1 MKMTQKA
8 GGVQMGEKKRKSVE
22 FKLFKIIRSISFQR
36 IIALFLT
43 WLVLSA
49 LVAYEATP
57 KKYKLSIGDISQYDI
72 QAPRD
77 IENTLKTRQ
86 NAEEKASKLTP
97 VVIDIENANSD
108 MLNGAYEYFDDLEQ
122 LIADVKDNT
131 DYSTLDEKIENLDTD
146 GNFSVLSE
154 LDALTLEMLFG
165 GQGKESFTALK
176 NIVIKDII
184 PGLTR
189 KKLMEDNIAIEIA
202 NRLDIISEGHE
213 LESLKPIAVDVLQK
227 VIKPNSRVDEEATN
241 AQRDA
246 FIESY
251 IKDNPVIIYKDER
264 IISKDDIVTED
275 KFEVLKE
282 INYID
287 SEGKPDYLLYIA
299 VFIIVL
305 LLIAASVIYL
315 QKFHSRIYYDRNSIL
330 LICVSILITTLFAW
344 VIREFIP
351 DLSYFIIPIFIAPVL
366 IAIFLGIE
374 PAITVNILLTF
385 SFSLMVGGNLEF
397 MLMSVIGGTFAA
409 FFTVNATQRRKIS
422 LTGLILGCLNAV
434 IIVLIG
440 IIQKKSLESLLN
452 DGGLAF
458 INGMLSIILAI
469 GLLPFLES
477 TFNVVT
483 PLKLLELADPN
494 HPLLKKL
501 LMEAPG
507 TYHHS
512 LMVGNLAE
520 VATREIG
527 GNALLARVGAYFHD
541 VGKLKRPHFFKENQ
555 LSDNPHDK
563 LTPNLSTLVITSH
576 TKDGEELAVKYRLP
590 KIIRDIIGQH
600 HGNTLVA
607 YFYHKA
613 TQTDKTDELKEE
625 NFRYEGPVPNT
636 REAAVVMLADSVE
649 AAVRSMPEKTPGKT
663 EGLVRKIIKD
673 KLDDGQLDR
682 CDITLKDLSIIADS
696 FMQVLSGVYHE
707 RPEYPE
713 LEKKNSLMEL
723 DNSIY
728 NTTTK
733 NHNTIRGGSDE
744 ADRIQPPKEQANPQR
759 DYKAD

>member
-1 MKMTQKA
+1 
-8 GGVQMGEKKRKSVE
+8 MGKKNKKSADI
-22 FKLFKIIRSISFQR
+22 KLFKVIKSISFQR

-49 LVAYEATP
+49 LVAYEAAP
-57 KKYKLSIGDISQYDI
+57 KKYKLNQGDISQYDI

-77 IENTLKTRQ
+77 IENTIKTRQ
-86 NAEEKASKLTP
+86 NAEEKASKLAP

-108 MLNGAYEYFDDLEQ
+108 ILNGAYEYFDSLEQ
-122 LIADVKDNT
+122 LISDVKADVQNGTLKEKIQGLDVEGSFNVLFE
-131 DYSTLDEKIENLDTD
+131 LDE
-146 GNFSVLSE
+146 LS
-154 LDALTLEMLFG
+154 LEALFG
-165 GQGKESFTALK
+165 DQGKESFTELK

-184 PGLTR
+184 SGLTK
-189 KKLMEDNIAIEIA
+189 KKLTEENIAIEIA
-202 NRLDIISEGHE
+202 NGLNTIREGHVVE
-213 LESLKPIAVDVLQK
+213 PLKPIAVDVLQK
-227 VIKPNSRVDEEATN
+227 VIKPNSRVDEESTN
-241 AQRDA
+241 AQRDT

-264 IISKDDIVTED
+264 IVSKDDVVTED

-287 SEGKPDYLLYIA
+287 SEGRPDYLLYMA

-305 LLIAASVIYL
+305 LLLAASVIYL
-315 QKFHSRIYYDRNSIL
+315 RNFHPKLYYDRNSIF

-344 VIREFIP
+344 TIREFIP
-351 DLSYFIIPIFIAPVL
+351 DFSYLIIPIFISPVL

-374 PAITVNILLTF
+374 PAIAVNILLTF
-385 SFSLMVGGNLEF
+385 SFSLMVGGSLEF
-397 MLMSVIGGTFAA
+397 MFMSIIGGTFAA

-422 LTGLILGCLNAV
+422 LAGLILGCLNAA
-434 IIVLIG
+434 IIALIG
-440 IIQKKSLESLLN
+440 IIEKKSLESLFN

-469 GLLPFLES
+469 GLMPFLES

-494 HPLLKKL
+494 HPLLKRL

-613 TQTDKTDELKEE
+613 TQTDKIEEPDEG
-625 NFRYEGPVPNT
+625 NFRYEGPVPDS

-649 AAVRSMPEKTPGKT
+649 AAVRSMPEKTQGKT

-682 CDITLKDLSIIADS
+682 CDLTLKDLSSIADS
-696 FMQVLSGVYHE
+696 FLQVLNGVYHE

-713 LEKKNSLMEL
+713 LEKKKSLLEL

-728 NTTTK
+728 NIPK
-733 NHNTIRGGSDE
+733 HQKPVRGNTE
-744 ADRIQPPKEQANPQR
+744 NEVNNLQQAEELDNN
-759 DYKAD
+759 

>member
-1 MKMTQKA
+1 
-8 GGVQMGEKKRKSVE
+8 MGEKKRKSPG
-22 FKLFKIIRSISFQR
+22 FKLFRAIRSISFQR

-49 LVAYEATP
+49 LVAYEAAP
-57 KKYKLSIGDISQYDI
+57 KKYKLSMGDISQYDI

-77 IENTLKTRQ
+77 IENKLKTREK
-86 NAEEKASKLTP
+86 AEEKASKLPP

-108 MLNGAYEYFDDLEQ
+108 MLNGAYEYFDSLEQ
-122 LIADVKDNT
+122 LVSDVKDNT
-131 DYSTLDEKIENLDTD
+131 ENLALAEKIKQIDPEGTFD
-146 GNFSVLSE
+146 VLYE
-154 LDALTLEMLFG
+154 LDGPVLEMLFG
-165 GQGKESFTALK
+165 ERGKESFAALK
-176 NIVIKDII
+176 NIVIKEII

-189 KKLMEDNIAIEIA
+189 KKLMEDNIAAEIA
-202 NRLDIISEGHE
+202 NGLSVIGEGHE
-213 LESLKPIAVDVLQK
+213 LEPLKPIAVDVLQK
-227 VIKPNSRVDEEATN
+227 VIKPNSRVDKVATN
-241 AQRDA
+241 SQRET
-246 FIESY
+246 FIEGY
-251 IKDNPVIIYKDER
+251 VKENPVIIYKDER

-282 INYID
+282 LNYID

-315 QKFHSRIYYDRNSIL
+315 RRFHQKIYYDRNSVF
-330 LICVSILITTLFAW
+330 LICVSILITALFAW
-344 VIREFIP
+344 TIREFIP

-385 SFSLMVGGNLEF
+385 SLSLMVGGNIEF
-397 MLMSVIGGTFAA
+397 MMMSIIGGTFAA

-422 LTGLILGCLNAV
+422 LAGLVLGCMNAA
-434 IIVLIG
+434 IIALIG
-440 IIQKKSLESLLN
+440 IIEKKSLEKLLN

-458 INGMLSIILAI
+458 INGLLSIILAI

-494 HPLLKKL
+494 HPLLKRL

-555 LSDNPHDK
+555 MSDNPHDK

-576 TKDGEELAVKYRLP
+576 TKDGEELAIKYRLP
-590 KIIRDIIGQH
+590 KIIRDIIVQH

-613 TQTDKTDELKEE
+613 TQTDKPDDLKEE
-625 NFRYEGPVPNT
+625 NFRYEGPVPDS

-649 AAVRSMPEKTPGKT
+649 AAVRSMPEKTQGKT
-663 EGLVRKIIKD
+663 EGLIRKIIKD

-682 CDITLKDLSIIADS
+682 CDLTLRDLSIIADS
-696 FMQVLSGVYHE
+696 FLQVLNGVYHE

-728 NTTTK
+728 NLAK
-733 NHNTIRGGSDE
+733 NHKAIRGSTNE
-744 ADRIQPPKEQANPQR
+744 TQSIQPPKEQASIQG